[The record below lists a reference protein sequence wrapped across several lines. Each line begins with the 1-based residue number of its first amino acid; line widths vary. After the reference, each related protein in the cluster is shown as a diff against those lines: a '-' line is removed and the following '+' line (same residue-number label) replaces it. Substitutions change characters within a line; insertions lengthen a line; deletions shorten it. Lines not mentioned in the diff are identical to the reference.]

1 MTDSGSPP
9 CVLVVD
15 DEELIRRTACMMLER
30 RGFASASAA
39 NGEEAIDLVRNQPDG
54 IDVVL
59 LDHSMPGLSGVETLR
74 ALRGLAPDLPA
85 LIITGFPDDAGVY
98 ADADG
103 VLQKPFSL
111 DGLVTAVQA
120 LLDR

>member
-1 MTDSGSPP
+1 
-9 CVLVVD
+9 
-15 DEELIRRTACMMLER
+15 MMLER

-85 LIITGFPDDAGVY
+85 LIITGFPDDADVY